1 MNSDLGRVSSR
12 AILTTFT
19 FLNKK
24 TDNRNFRQSV
34 EMFSRVHKHAVQLKM
49 WRDASPKL
57 RKQILHHCGEDF
69 LNCVC
74 QCVMNV
80 STGNLPLTSAQKQ
93 KLSRHRNK
101 LRELVLKKT
110 PKRKKIDIIQK
121 GGFLG
126 ALITPILSI
135 LGGLLG
141 SNGIS

>member
-1 MNSDLGRVSSR
+1 MSSR
-12 AILTTFT
+12 V
-19 FLNKK
+19 
-24 TDNRNFRQSV
+24 R
-34 EMFSRVHKHAVQLKM
+34 EHAVQLEM

-57 RKQILHHCGEDF
+57 RKQILHYCGKDF

-74 QCVMNV
+74 ECIKNV
-80 STGNLPLTSAQKQ
+80 LKGNVPLTSAQKQ

-101 LRELVLKKT
+101 LRVLVLKNT
-110 PKRKKIDIIQK
+110 PKKKKIDIIQK

-141 SNGIS
+141 SNVTS

>member
-1 MNSDLGRVSSR
+1 MSNL
-12 AILTTFT
+12 
-19 FLNKK
+19 
-24 TDNRNFRQSV
+24 
-34 EMFSRVHKHAVQLKM
+34 VHKHAVQLKM
-49 WRDASPKL
+49 LRDATPKL
-57 RKQILHHCGEDF
+57 RKQILHHCDKDF

-74 QCVMNV
+74 ECVKNV
-80 STGNLPLTSAQKQ
+80 LKGNVPLTSAQKQ

-110 PKRKKIDIIQK
+110 PKKKKIDKIQK

-141 SNGIS
+141 SNGSS

>member
-1 MNSDLGRVSSR
+1 MSSR
-12 AILTTFT
+12 V
-19 FLNKK
+19 
-24 TDNRNFRQSV
+24 R
-34 EMFSRVHKHAVQLKM
+34 KHAIQLKM
-49 WRDASPKL
+49 LRDASPKL
-57 RKQILHHCGEDF
+57 RKQILHHCGKDF

-74 QCVMNV
+74 ECVKKVLKGNV
-80 STGNLPLTSAQKQ
+80 PLTSAQKQ

-110 PKRKKIDIIQK
+110 PKKEKIDIIQK

-141 SNGIS
+141 SNGTS